1 LIRNRRWPVFAIKTF
16 STGVLMR
23 ANDQIVPGDFLGG
36 EIEPGTFH
44 CGWTG
49 PSFPETVNES
59 GSGTASDE
67 QVAPAQVR
75 SAAPAAAARV
85 LTDPDAGQEAI
96 DAQA

>member
-1 LIRNRRWPVFAIKTF
+1 
-16 STGVLMR
+16 MR
-23 ANDQIVPGDFLGG
+23 ANDQIVKGDFLGG

-44 CGWTG
+44 CNWPG
-49 PSFPETVNES
+49 PSFPETANES

-67 QVAPAQVR
+67 RVSPAPVR
-75 SAAPAAAARV
+75 SAASAAAADV